1 MALKIM
7 NLVNLFL
14 VIALLLFAGFL
25 AGSEAAINSV
35 SRIYVEELKKS
46 SRSVAW
52 VRKVLAEP
60 ARYLNVILFVRK
72 AAELTATVVVAQTLI
87 GEFKSLNWALT
98 ISVLTMLILS
108 YVVVGVGPRTLG
120 KQRSGAWII
129 PASVCAVLLAK
140 VLGPITALLISIG
153 NAITPGKG
161 FKSGPFANEAE
172 LRDLVDQARERG
184 LVEETEHEMI
194 HSVFELG
201 DTLVRELMV
210 PRTEMVWIEGSKNLR
225 QGLSLALR
233 SGFTRIPVIGEGLDN
248 IMGIAYVKDLAR
260 RVHEYRE
267 SETQELVSDH
277 IRPATFVP
285 ETKTASDLLKEM
297 QRNQIHL
304 AIVVDEYGG
313 TAGLITIEDLI
324 EEIVGE
330 IADEY
335 DDELEEIEWII
346 PNQKAR
352 AAARLHLE
360 DLADHLELELD
371 DNERED
377 VDTIGGFMAKQ
388 LGRVPIPGSE
398 INLHNWKITAERPV
412 GRRHRIGTVLV
423 ERLDELSAQESKKD

>member
-1 MALKIM
+1 M
-7 NLVNLFL
+7 NPLSFL
-14 VIALLLFAGFL
+14 SVLLLLLFAGFL

-35 SRIYVEELKKS
+35 SRVYVEELKKS
-46 SRSVAW
+46 SRSATW
-52 VRKVLAEP
+52 VRKVLSEP

-72 AAELTATVVVAQTLI
+72 AAELSATVLVAQALI
-87 GEFKSLNWALT
+87 GKFESLNLALA
-98 ISVLTMLILS
+98 ISVITMLILS

-120 KQRSGAWII
+120 KQRAGSWIV
-129 PASVCAVLLAK
+129 PASICAVLLAK
-140 VLGPITALLISIG
+140 VLGPITSLLISIG

-172 LRDLVDQARERG
+172 LRDLVDQAHERG

-248 IMGIAYVKDLAR
+248 IIGIAYVKDLAR

-267 SETQELVSDH
+267 SETQELVSAH

-285 ETKTASDLLKEM
+285 ETKTAADLLKEM
-297 QRNQIHL
+297 QRDQIHL

-313 TAGLITIEDLI
+313 TAGLITIEDII

-335 DDELEEIEWII
+335 DDDLEEIEWLI

-352 AAARLHLE
+352 ASARLHLE
-360 DLADHLELELD
+360 DLADHLEFELD
-371 DNERED
+371 EEERED
-377 VDTIGGFMAKQ
+377 VDTIGGYMAKK

-398 INLHNWKITAERPV
+398 ISLHNWKITAERPV

-423 ERLDELSAQESKKD
+423 ERSSANNIDSINPEVKVR

>member
-1 MALKIM
+1 M

-35 SRIYVEELKKS
+35 SRVYVEELKKT

-87 GEFKSLNWALT
+87 GEFSSLNWALT

-120 KQRSGAWII
+120 KQRAGSWII

-248 IMGIAYVKDLAR
+248 IIGIAYVKDLAR

-335 DDELEEIEWII
+335 DDELEEIEWLI
-346 PNQKAR
+346 PSKKAR

-360 DLADHLELELD
+360 DLADYLELELD
-371 DNERED
+371 ENERED

-423 ERLDELSAQESKKD
+423 ERLDELSSQESRKD